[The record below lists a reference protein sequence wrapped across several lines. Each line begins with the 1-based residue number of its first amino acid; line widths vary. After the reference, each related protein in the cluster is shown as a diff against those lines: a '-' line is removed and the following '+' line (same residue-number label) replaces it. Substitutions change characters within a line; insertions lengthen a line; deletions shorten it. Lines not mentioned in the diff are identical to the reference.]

1 MEPVYFSSFLC
12 QDYQQML
19 NCMKLFKATL
29 AEMFIHK
36 MQSSFHLQ
44 EHKIFHKESI
54 VLDNLYTITDFKDQ
68 KCFIF
73 FCKFSI
79 IKTPN
84 KINIMNMF
92 LFKQIIV
99 TPPFFWFTFQTKEWL
114 CKLFYHW
121 QNFHIVQFYQLHL
134 ELKTIK
140 YKIYVDMDNW
150 HWQKNL
156 KTHFRWHVFN

>member
-99 TPPFFWFTFQTKEWL
+99 TPLFFFGLPFK
-114 CKLFYHW
+114 
-121 QNFHIVQFYQLHL
+121 
-134 ELKTIK
+134 
-140 YKIYVDMDNW
+140 
-150 HWQKNL
+150 QKNDCVNYFTIDKIFIL
-156 KTHFRWHVFN
+156 YSFISYTWN